1 MVQKLKLEKDTIISV
16 KNVSLAFGDVRAL
29 CNISL
34 DVFEGEF
41 LGICGPNGSGKS
53 TLLKTVVGLLKPDKG
68 EIEFAKRDDKKFQV
82 AYVQQMREFDRN
94 FPALVKD
101 VVMMGRAP
109 HVGLFRRYGAKDH
122 EIVENVMKLVGVE
135 HLKDK
140 PQGQL
145 SGGQFQ
151 KVAIARAM
159 AQEPD
164 VIILDEATS
173 ALDYRAS
180 AQFMNLLRKLNQEKN
195 ITIIAVHHDLG
206 MLKEYATRIICMDR
220 TVEWT
225 GKPEDAKLDETL
237 LRLFFYNSPH

>member
-16 KNVSLAFGDVRAL
+16 KNVNLAFGEVKAL

-53 TLLKTVVGLLKPDKG
+53 TLLKTMVGLLKPDNG
-68 EIEFAKRDDKKFQV
+68 EIEFIKRDHKKFQV

-101 VVMMGRAP
+101 VVMMGRAS
-109 HVGLFRRYGAKDH
+109 HAGLFRRYGPKDH
-122 EIVENVMKLVGVE
+122 EIVDQVMKLVGVD

-195 ITIIAVHHDLG
+195 ITIIAVHHDLS

-225 GKPEDAKLDETL
+225 GAPEDAKLDETL

>member
-1 MVQKLKLEKDTIISV
+1 MVQKLRLEKDIIISV
-16 KNVSLAFGDVRAL
+16 KNVSLSFGEVKAL

-34 DVFEGEF
+34 EVFEGEF

-53 TLLKTVVGLLKPDKG
+53 TLLKTMVGLLKPDKG
-68 EIEFAKRDDKKFQV
+68 EIEFIKRDDKKFQV

-101 VVMMGRAP
+101 VVMMGRAS
-109 HVGLFRRYGAKDH
+109 HAGLFKRYQKKDH
-122 EIVENVMKLVGVE
+122 EIVDRVMKLVGVD
-135 HLKDK
+135 HLRDK

-195 ITIIAVHHDLG
+195 ITIIAVHHDLS
-206 MLKEYATRIICMDR
+206 MLKEYASRIICMDR

-225 GKPEDAKLDETL
+225 GAPEDAKLDETL

>member
-1 MVQKLKLEKDTIISV
+1 MVQKLRMEKDTIISV
-16 KNVSLAFGDVRAL
+16 KNVSLSFGDVRAL

-34 DVFEGEF
+34 EVFEGEF

-68 EIEFAKRDDKKFQV
+68 EIEFIKSENKKFQI

-101 VVMMGRAP
+101 VVMMGRAS
-109 HVGLFRRYGAKDH
+109 HAGLFKRYQKKDY
-122 EIVENVMKLVGVE
+122 EIVDQVMKLVGVY

-195 ITIIAVHHDLG
+195 ITIIAVHHDLS

-225 GKPEDAKLDETL
+225 GAPEDAKLDETL